1 MSQSEPD
8 WKSTS
13 PQAIHERKVVL
24 QRRSLFVYVP
34 FSLVIEAIQ
43 MIAHLTDREEGDL
56 EFLKGGI
63 IRVGPCIHSP
73 AQRNSKLYSYVVSNS
88 GWYARLSDRRPVLL
102 QPGIGEYRKF
112 TVSSCRGADSDPNH
126 RFVRMDDDQDCVA

>member
-34 FSLVIEAIQ
+34 FSLVTEAIQ
-43 MIAHLTDREEGDL
+43 MIAHVTDREEGDL
-56 EFLKGGI
+56 EFLKGGNK
-63 IRVGPCIHSP
+63 S
-73 AQRNSKLYSYVVSNS
+73 
-88 GWYARLSDRRPVLL
+88 RPVYSL
-102 QPGIGEYRKF
+102 P
-112 TVSSCRGADSDPNH
+112 SSKEFQGP
-126 RFVRMDDDQDCVA
+126 VL